1 MQEANNLQEFFVF
14 QILVYAKQRIL
25 KVYLNYHKK
34 VKRARNKREES
45 KECISPPRC
54 PIVGNVE
61 NTKKKKS
68 KEGKEEGRTKNHDL
82 PQGTKVHSKSTNF

>member
-1 MQEANNLQEFFVF
+1 M
-14 QILVYAKQRIL
+14 LVYAKQRIL

-61 NTKKKKS
+61 NTKKKK
-68 KEGKEEGRTKNHDL
+68 KQRRQRRGENKKL
-82 PQGTKVHSKSTNF
+82 

>member
-45 KECISPPRC
+45 KECTCPPRRT
-54 PIVGNVE
+54 IVGNVE
-61 NTKKKKS
+61 HTKKKKS
-68 KEGKEEGRTKNHDL
+68 KTRQRRGGNKK
-82 PQGTKVHSKSTNF
+82 P